1 MSVIDKI
8 LDSYKPLIII
18 PVIITLIAIAIIA
31 TGGLQEGIDLKGG
44 SVAILQLDHPVSN
57 DQLTTLV
64 QNATGIQA
72 EFITVTTT
80 GTNQS
85 TVEIAGNAADVVAIS
100 SALSGTA
107 TIQSFRSVG
116 PLLSKQSLTQVYYA
130 MGFAFLFMSITVFII
145 FRNFVPSMAVI
156 LAAFCDI
163 IIAIGGMSIF
173 GIPLSLA
180 SVGALLMLIG
190 YSVDT
195 DILLTTRVL
204 KRREGTINERAKDAM
219 TTGFTMAAAAIGSML
234 ALYLV
239 VKFFMPYAQVLDQI
253 AAVLIIGLIA
263 DVLATWLMNLG
274 VLRWYMEGHR

>member
-1 MSVIDKI
+1 MSMIDKI

-31 TGGLQEGIDLKGG
+31 TGGLQQGIDLKGG
-44 SVAILQLDHPVSN
+44 STAILQLDHPVSN
-57 DQLTTLV
+57 DQLTTMV
-64 QNATGIQA
+64 QNATGIKA

-107 TIQSFRSVG
+107 NIQSFRSVG

-219 TTGFTMAAAAIGSML
+219 TTGFTMAAAAIGSMV